1 MLNFIKKLI
10 CKIFGL
16 FCNNNKEYYKPIKT
30 YKPEL
35 KEEVKPD
42 PHEDNGSFS
51 KEKHIPSIEEEIEP
65 KIIDMTSEVSKDNE
79 VTLEPNQDCT
89 IIVPQSKKTIKLPT
103 PEIEEENIPSVESK
117 IEDRMININEVD
129 SMKNKDVKDKEYEKN
144 LLNKLDILEKNKLEI
159 DKFEKDNKVV
169 IKETDE
175 QNITKVLQTI
185 GEPDKSIKEIIESTK
200 EIEKIVKDKEVIQTE
215 DKVIINK
222 NVAKLIKELK
232 KNEEDKEILVQPK
245 YTEESEEPM
254 STLISWNKNKE
265 ITKKEVKEKIES
277 TIVNKDEISMYRI
290 VLCWSMSENKFK
302 GLDQNRYHFVV
313 DQDCN
318 ILHGNFDISD
328 NLDIE
333 YNKKPRGTYA
343 IPTRG
348 LNDNTIS
355 IAMLGMKDYKVNH
368 DNKIITGTHPINR
381 KQYDVFCIL
390 AYHLSNIYD
399 INIDLESIITRSE
412 IEPVL
417 GKKQK
422 SNTYDF
428 KFLPFDF
435 YSDHVNPD
443 PTILGEKIR
452 DSIFHVKNY

>member
-10 CKIFGL
+10 CNIFGL

-42 PHEDNGSFS
+42 PHEDNGPLS
-51 KEKHIPSIEEEIEP
+51 K
-65 KIIDMTSEVSKDNE
+65 
-79 VTLEPNQDCT
+79 
-89 IIVPQSKKTIKLPT
+89 
-103 PEIEEENIPSVESK
+103 EENIPSVESK
-117 IEDRMININEVD
+117 IEDRIINIDEVD
-129 SMKNKDVKDKEYEKN
+129 SMENKDVKDKEYEKN

-175 QNITKVLQTI
+175 QNITKVLQSVDI
-185 GEPDKSIKEIIESTK
+185 PDESIKEIIESTK
-200 EIEKIVKDKEVIQTE
+200 GIEKIVKDKEVIQTKN
-215 DKVIINK
+215 KVIVNE
-222 NVAKLIKELK
+222 NVKELIEELHK
-232 KNEEDKEILVQPK
+232 SKNTKDIVFSIPK
-245 YTEESEEPM
+245 GELP
-254 STLISWNKNKE
+254 
-265 ITKKEVKEKIES
+265 TKKEVKEKIES
-277 TIVNKDEISMYRI
+277 TIVNKDGISMYRI

-368 DNKIITGTHPINR
+368 DNKIITGTYPIDR
-381 KQYDVFCIL
+381 KQYGVFCIL
-390 AYHLSNIYD
+390 AYHLSEIYD

-428 KFLPFDF
+428 RFLPFDLH
-435 YSDHVNPD
+435 SDHVNPD
-443 PTILGEKIR
+443 PTILGKKIR
-452 DSIFHVKNY
+452 DDIFLLSTY

>member
-1 MLNFIKKLI
+1 MLKIIKNFI

-16 FCNNNKEYYKPIKT
+16 FCNNKKKYYEPIKT

-35 KEEVKPD
+35 KEEVKPEE
-42 PHEDNGSFS
+42 PTS
-51 KEKHIPSIEEEIEP
+51 KEIPLALSKENIEE
-65 KIIDMTSEVSKDNE
+65 
-79 VTLEPNQDCT
+79 
-89 IIVPQSKKTIKLPT
+89 
-103 PEIEEENIPSVESK
+103 
-117 IEDRMININEVD
+117 
-129 SMKNKDVKDKEYEKN
+129 
-144 LLNKLDILEKNKLEI
+144 
-159 DKFEKDNKVV
+159 V
-169 IKETDE
+169 IKALDPMGTDTVKE
-175 QNITKVLQTI
+175 NKEKYTELKNEKEVVPDIPNPI
-185 GEPDKSIKEIIESTK
+185 DEP
-200 EIEKIVKDKEVIQTE
+200 KEVI
-215 DKVIINK
+215 K
-222 NVAKLIKELK
+222 
-232 KNEEDKEILVQPK
+232 EDKEILLQPK
-245 YTEESEEPM
+245 YTEETEEPI
-254 STLISWNKNKE
+254 SALISWDKNKE
-265 ITKKEVKEKIES
+265 ITKKEVKEKIELA
-277 TIVNKDEISMYRI
+277 IVNKDGISMYRI

-333 YNKKPRGTYA
+333 YNKRPRGTYA

-355 IAMLGMKDYKVNH
+355 IAMLGMKDYKINH
-368 DNKIITGTHPINR
+368 NGKIITGTYPINR

-399 INIDLESIITRSE
+399 INIDLESILTRSE

-428 KFLPFDF
+428 RFLPFDLHF
-435 YSDHVNPD
+435 DHVNPD
-443 PTILGEKIR
+443 PTILGKKIR
-452 DSIFHVKNY
+452 DDIFETRNF